1 MLGAGGGF
9 RFSIPDRS
17 RVWSLATQARDSG
30 ALVVAAGPVGAQAL
44 PDQLGEPRA
53 ERPREVQPTA
63 KQTSVTVRS
72 PRRSSA
78 LARSIRRV
86 IR

>member
-17 RVWSLATQARDSG
+17 RVELGDAGRDGG
-30 ALVVAAGPVGAQAL
+30 ALVMAAGPVGAHSPTSSVNREL
-44 PDQLGEPRA
+44 NDPS
-53 ERPREVQPTA
+53 EVQPTA

>member
-17 RVWSLATQARDSG
+17 RVELGDAGRDGG
-30 ALVVAAGPVGAQAL
+30 ALVVAAGPVE
-44 PDQLGEPRA
+44 LGLSPTSSVNRELNDPS
-53 ERPREVQPTA
+53 EVQPTA